1 MYLVKAYIA
10 KFVVVVFAL
19 QILNL
24 SVCGGEGN
32 DLQYNAN
39 ERPIG
44 ELNQIDCMVEFVS
57 EIILHFENS
66 IKENG
71 CHNSSESHSLL
82 VKPHLSINL
91 FPHSFAVVLPKINT
105 ATQYTVPI
113 KVAFSSLFCEE
124 VIPHPPNFYW
134 G

>member
-1 MYLVKAYIA
+1 MYLAKAYIT
-10 KFVVVVFAL
+10 KFVIIVFAF

-32 DLQYNAN
+32 DVQYTAGA
-39 ERPIG
+39 RPIG

-57 EIILHFENS
+57 EIILHFENA

-71 CHNSSESHSLL
+71 CHNSSESHNLL
-82 VKPHLSINL
+82 VKPHLSIKL
-91 FPHSFAVVLPKINT
+91 FPHSFVVELPKLNT
-105 ATQYTVPI
+105 APLYTVATKEAI
-113 KVAFSSLFCEE
+113 HSLFYDE
-124 VIPHPPNFYW
+124 VIPHPPNFLL

>member
-1 MYLVKAYIA
+1 MHLIKAYIA
-10 KFVVVVFAL
+10 KFVIVVFAF

-57 EIILHFENS
+57 EIIFHFENA

-82 VKPHLSINL
+82 VKPHLSIKL
-91 FPHSFAVVLPKINT
+91 FPHSFAVELPKLST
-105 ATQYTVPI
+105 AALYTVPS
-113 KVAFSSLFCEE
+113 KEAFSSLFCEE
-124 VIPHPPNFYW
+124 VIPHPPNFLL